1 MRRELPQTITMDNG
15 KTYHP
20 KAGMYLADSELGL
33 IWSTYKNDWLKGI
46 KNLYGYLE
54 VNLMCE
60 EGPHPFKVHRLVW
73 ETFQGPIP
81 QGMTINHRI
90 EGEEGK
96 QMNMLSNLELMT
108 RGDNNRYGTHYERV
122 AATKRNDP
130 NQSKRVYQY
139 TTELEL
145 VDIHPSTNEAGR
157 QGFDQGHVAA
167 CCRGDKCY
175 KTHKGYVWSYTPL

>member
-1 MRRELPQTITMDNG
+1 MDNG

-60 EGPHPFKVHRLVW
+60 EGPHPFKVHRLIY
-73 ETFQGPIP
+73 ETFNGPIP
-81 QGMTINHRI
+81 QGMTINHKI

-96 QMNMLSNLELMT
+96 KMNMLSNLEVMT
-108 RGDNNRYGTHYERV
+108 IGDNNRYGTRTERS
-122 AATKRNDP
+122 AAA
-130 NQSKRVYQY
+130 QSKQVYQY
-139 TTELEL
+139 TTEGEL
-145 VDIHPSTNEAGR
+145 VEIYPSTNEAGR
-157 QGFDQGHVAA
+157 QGFDQGNVSA
-167 CCRGDKCY
+167 CCRGDKGY
-175 KTHKGYVWSYTPL
+175 KTHKGFIWSYTPLT